1 MDKNE
6 VAKLDGKARSVFNVS
21 ECHTFIDSQYDIVLG
36 ESIGKTGPLVVAI
49 LKAKNATPEVD
60 FVLRWDEKANYLDVE
75 PPVNATRAQKQKFRN
90 GTDGYSGHH
99 PEKIGSSLRVFKVDI
114 TWNYKG
120 LYHGEIGYNLAR
132 EVESKTSIGLS
143 VSTHSSVPNLTGH

>member
-99 PEKIGSSLRVFKVDI
+99 PEKIGSGPHVFKVDI
-114 TWNYKG
+114 IWNCKG
-120 LYHGEIGYNLAR
+120 LYRGEIGFSLAR
-132 EVESKTSIGLS
+132 AVESKISIGPS
-143 VSTHSSVPNLTGH
+143 VSAHYSVTNLADH